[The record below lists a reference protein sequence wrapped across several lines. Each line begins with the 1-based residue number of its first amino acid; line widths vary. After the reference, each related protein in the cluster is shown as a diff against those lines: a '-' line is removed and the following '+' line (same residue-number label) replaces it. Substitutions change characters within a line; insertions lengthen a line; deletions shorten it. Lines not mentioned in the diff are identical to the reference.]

1 MYFYNVLPTKNM
13 GQNLSIL
20 LYSSQNQASVG
31 DIVEITIRNNID
43 FGLILSENV
52 EEMNK
57 HKVEAASARP
67 IKSEEIANPPD
78 RIFRDAQDDET
89 LNHNFDN
96 KNTKS
101 EVKTK
106 KFEIKE
112 INKILPIKLSQE
124 QIQFLKIF
132 SDNTFNSLNDTWDAI
147 VQPYCLLTQ
156 KQWKELDQIADTR
169 FNSNT
174 KQLVDNIDNTNT
186 SSKEI
191 QKAQNGTFI
200 EAKKLDKTTEDS
212 KNIIETPEEV
222 QITPKVEFLIDF
234 DIIVR
239 IMYIIRSL
247 ASIIK
252 EDQKALKQ
260 GINRQLLIVFP
271 EKKYLNK
278 VYKSIYNEISGSKEL
293 SEIVEVLYYAG
304 EPTKK
309 PKECVWSMLN
319 FEKINSKINLA
330 ETKNQNIGIETNVTI
345 TEIIENGSSRYAQ
358 DDTSILNSKNS
369 FNNKSSNNINQTSQN
384 VNTENET
391 PRLQIILSTRSGLFL
406 PFTTLTDIILVDEGN
421 SMYIQDQNSLYYD
434 TREAIFLIS
443 KAFNANI
450 SFISPL
456 PSIRLY
462 NMYNKE
468 ALEKQI
474 INYANIIQKPR
485 KIKISR
491 FDRKSSKYD
500 LFGYEIEQI
509 LEGIE

>member
-1 MYFYNVLPTKNM
+1 M

-31 DIVEITIRNNID
+31 DIVEITIRNNVD

-52 EEMNK
+52 EEGIK
-57 HKVEAASARP
+57 HKVEAASVPP
-67 IKSEEIANPPD
+67 IKSLIIDSNSKVLNGTDDFNNFEGGSTSGSS
-78 RIFRDAQDDET
+78 RYAQDDSV
-89 LNHNFDN
+89 
-96 KNTKS
+96 TKS

-112 INKILPIKLSQE
+112 INKILPIKLSTE

-147 VQPYCLLTQ
+147 TQPYSLLTQ
-156 KQWKELDQIADTR
+156 KQWKELDQIADLR
-169 FNSNT
+169 SKSNT

-186 SSKEI
+186 SSKGN
-191 QKAQNGTFI
+191 QKALNDTFI
-200 EAKKLDKTTEDS
+200 EAKKLDKTTEKS
-212 KNIIETPEEV
+212 ESVPERPKED

-247 ASIIK
+247 TCIIK

-260 GINRQLLIVFP
+260 GINRQLLLVFP

-278 VYKSIYNEISGSKEL
+278 VYKSIFNEISRSKEL
-293 SEIVEVLYYAG
+293 SEIIEVLYYAG

-309 PKECVWSMLN
+309 PKQCVWSMLDFQN
-319 FEKINSKINLA
+319 INSKINFA
-330 ETKNQNIGIETNVTI
+330 ETKNQKIEIETD
-345 TEIIENGSSRYAQ
+345 IIMTENGSSRFAQ
-358 DDTSILNSKNS
+358 DDTSILNSKNPP
-369 FNNKSSNNINQTSQN
+369 NNTSSNNINQTSQN
-384 VNTENET
+384 VKIGNQP

-406 PFTTLTDIILVDEGN
+406 PFTALTDIILVDEGN

-474 INYANIIQKPR
+474 TNYANIIQKPR
-485 KIKISR
+485 KIKITR
-491 FDRKSSKYD
+491 FDKKSSKYD

-509 LEGIE
+509 LEGIK

>member
-1 MYFYNVLPTKNM
+1 M

-20 LYSSQNQASVG
+20 LYSSQKQASVG
-31 DIVEITIRNNID
+31 DIVEITIRNNVD

-52 EEMNK
+52 EEG
-57 HKVEAASARP
+57 
-67 IKSEEIANPPD
+67 IKWQNSSDGGLDNGSS
-78 RIFRDAQDDET
+78 RFAQDDEVIENKKSYPKVSND
-89 LNHNFDN
+89 LIDN

-147 VQPYCLLTQ
+147 VQPYSLLTQ
-156 KQWKELDQIADTR
+156 KQWKELDQIADSR
-169 FNSNT
+169 FESNT

-186 SSKEI
+186 SSKEN
-191 QKAQNGTFI
+191 QNAQNDTFI
-200 EAKKLDKTTEDS
+200 EAKNSENVEQDINKSEKASNSQKEDQ
-212 KNIIETPEEV
+212 K
-222 QITPKVEFLIDF
+222 TPKVEFLIDF
-234 DIIVR
+234 YIIVR

-247 ASIIK
+247 TCIIK

-278 VYKSIYNEISGSKEL
+278 VYKSIFNEISKSKEL
-293 SEIVEVLYYAG
+293 SEIVEILYYAG

-319 FEKINSKINLA
+319 FANIIVGENSVQA
-330 ETKNQNIGIETNVTI
+330 SETSNEIQNILNPPDRIFR
-345 TEIIENGSSRYAQ
+345 SAQ
-358 DDTSILNSKNS
+358 DDINLESCKTQPDRILNQVQND
-369 FNNKSSNNINQTSQN
+369 NSNNNPNQTSQN
-384 VNTENET
+384 VNTANE
-391 PRLQIILSTRSGLFL
+391 PSRLQIILSTRSGLFL

-468 ALEKQI
+468 ALEKQMI
-474 INYANIIQKPR
+474 SYADIIQKPR
-485 KIKISR
+485 KIKITR
-491 FDRKSSKYD
+491 FDKKSSKYD